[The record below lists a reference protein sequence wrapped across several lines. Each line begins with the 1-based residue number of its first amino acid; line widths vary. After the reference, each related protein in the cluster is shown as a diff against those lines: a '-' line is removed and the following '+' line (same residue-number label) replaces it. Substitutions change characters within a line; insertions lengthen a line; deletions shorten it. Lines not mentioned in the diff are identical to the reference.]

1 MTRDESRSYIETAV
15 LDNLKMNLTS
25 PVFKFSRDEVMDMI
39 ASSKT
44 ALLEH
49 LKTKHFP
56 NDIVIETIADKI
68 HPTVYLLDALD
79 NGDIIKCIDSN
90 IEHHFIMPPGKSSQI
105 RLLTKFNT
113 LGFKVSEILPHF
125 EIQLEI
131 EHDDM
136 KDGYYDF
143 NIEGDYTEMDVIMRI
158 VKRNKCHPMTRRD

>member
-25 PVFKFSRDEVMDMI
+25 PVFKFSHDEVMDMI
-39 ASSKT
+39 ASSKA
-44 ALLEH
+44 ALTEH
-49 LKTKHFP
+49 LKPKLP
-56 NDIVIETIADKI
+56 NDLVIETITDKI
-68 HPTVYLLDALD
+68 HPMVYLLDALD

-131 EHDDM
+131 EHDNM

-143 NIEGDYTEMDVIMRI
+143 NIEGDYTEMEVIMRI
-158 VKRNKCHPMTRRD
+158 VKRNKCRPMTRRD